1 MTLMAHED
9 ALAGRI
15 GANLKALRLESGM
28 SQKSLAQA
36 TQLSPTLISRIE
48 SGLVRPSIA
57 TLELIAQS
65 LKVDIGY
72 FFQDE
77 EKGQYSIS
85 QKEKRKTVP
94 YQRGYNIETLVDGM
108 ENRFMDPAIITLK
121 GKDEEEKVEL
131 AGHEGQ
137 EFMYVLEGNVELILG
152 SKRFVLR
159 KGDAAYWNGS
169 VPHKGVSLGKKLART
184 LNVHLVPGKRTGTF
198 ILRKDNEK
206 KRA

>member
-57 TLELIAQS
+57 TLEVVAQC

-72 FFQDE
+72 FFRDE

-94 YQRGYNIETLVDGM
+94 YVRGYNIETLVDGM

-206 KRA
+206 K

>member
-1 MTLMAHED
+1 MANQD

-15 GANLKALRLESGM
+15 GANLKTLRVESGL
-28 SQKSLAQA
+28 SQKTLAQS

-57 TLELIAQS
+57 TLELLAQS

-94 YQRGYNIETLVDGM
+94 YVRGYSIETLVDGM

-121 GKDEEEKVEL
+121 EKGQEEKVEL
-131 AGHEGQ
+131 ATHEGQ
-137 EFMYVLEGNVELILG
+137 EFMYVLEGKVEVILG
-152 SKRFVLR
+152 SKRFVL
-159 KGDAAYWNGS
+159 KQGDAAYWNGS
-169 VPHKGVSLGKKLART
+169 VPHKGVSLGKRPART
-184 LNVHLVPGKRTGTF
+184 LNVHLIPGKRTGTF
-198 ILRKDNEK
+198 MLRTEAEK
-206 KRA
+206 K